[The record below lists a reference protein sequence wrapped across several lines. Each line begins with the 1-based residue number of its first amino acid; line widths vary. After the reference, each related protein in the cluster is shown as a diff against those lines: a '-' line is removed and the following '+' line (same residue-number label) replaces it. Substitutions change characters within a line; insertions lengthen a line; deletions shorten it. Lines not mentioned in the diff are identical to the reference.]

1 MRYLRNPK
9 HASVAQWSLFVVGKM
24 ELLYFIFPLTLMIV
38 GKENVPLYLIIGE
51 ILKKEFILF
60 KSVSNGYVFR
70 YLLN

>member
-1 MRYLRNPK
+1 
-9 HASVAQWSLFVVGKM
+9 M

-51 ILKKEFILF
+51 ILKKVFILF
-60 KSVSNGYVFR
+60 KSVSNGYVLR